1 MHSLSFKQ
9 ALQSFHQFLNHIKAI
24 NYVKKCKYW
33 GGGGVTTRIH
43 GHQRVEITHYKAL
56 DILKDSHIEKEKS
69 S

>member
-9 ALQSFHQFLNHIKAI
+9 ALQSFYQFRIISKLFIMQRNAR
-24 NYVKKCKYW
+24 NR
-33 GGGGVTTRIH
+33 GGGGFTTRIH
-43 GHQRVEITHYKAL
+43 GHQKVEITHYKAL

>member
-1 MHSLSFKQ
+1 MIEASASILLPVPESYQSYSL
-9 ALQSFHQFLNHIKAI
+9 
-24 NYVKKCKYW
+24 CKEMQVL

-43 GHQRVEITHYKAL
+43 GHQKVEITHYKAL